1 MNNRTNRANAS
12 PSEHDELT
20 LTAPPQGERPS
31 AISDEDEEVT
41 AGTLSWEIDEETAG
55 QRVDKFLAGA
65 IEDES
70 VSRSQIQ
77 DWIRDGHV
85 TVGGMKVKPNAK
97 LHAGS
102 VLNVDVPDAAPIE
115 AQPEDIP
122 LNVVYEDGDV
132 IVIDK
137 PRGFVVHPAP
147 GHASG
152 TVVNALLHHC
162 RDLSGINGNLRPG
175 IVHRIDKDT
184 SGLLMAAKNDLA
196 HASLAQQLKDHSV
209 TRRYTALVYG
219 NVPHDRGTIDAPIG
233 RDSGDRK
240 LFTVTE
246 KGAKRA
252 VTHFTV
258 LERFG
263 DYTLVELQ
271 LETGRTHQIRVH
283 MKYIGHTIVGDPFYG
298 GRAGRTLGME
308 GQALH
313 AGVLGFDHPRTGE
326 RILFEAPLPQ
336 DMEHALHM
344 LRTR

>member
-1 MNNRTNRANAS
+1 MQDEATNGEWTPESA
-12 PSEHDELT
+12 ELEAA
-20 LTAPPQGERPS
+20 LG
-31 AISDEDEEVT
+31 DEEDGG
-41 AGTLSWEIDEETAG
+41 AGTMSWEIGAEAAG
-55 QRVDKFLAGA
+55 ARIDKFLADA
-65 IEDES
+65 IQDES

-85 TVGGMKVKPNAK
+85 LVNGQRVKPNAK
-97 LHAGS
+97 LQAGNS
-102 VLNVDVPDAAPIE
+102 VQVQVPDAAPIE
-115 AQPEDIP
+115 ALPEDIP
-122 LNVVYEDGDV
+122 LNVVYEDADV

-162 RDLSGINGNLRPG
+162 RDLSGINGNMRPG

-196 HASLAQQLKDHSV
+196 HASLARQLKDHSV

-298 GRAGRTLGME
+298 GRAGRTLGMA

-326 RILFEAPLPQ
+326 RLSFEAPLPE
-336 DMEHALHM
+336 DMEHALYM